1 VITLKHGV
9 CARQIGVSYTTLY
22 LYGQPFLHFYVIVKM
37 TAEIKKNLDMANVSP
52 NTYDRNLKDKKNEP
66 HWTIG
71 AKLMD
76 IDKRVGPSP

>member
-1 VITLKHGV
+1 
-9 CARQIGVSYTTLY
+9 
-22 LYGQPFLHFYVIVKM
+22 M